1 MACPD
6 PLFVQ
11 AYVDGEL
18 GADAAVRMEAHLASC
33 ATCESQRQ
41 AIFSVARAIGTRAS
55 YRRLPAGRREAVLE
69 AFRRTTAPAGG
80 AAAAATGVRHG
91 RAWYYW
97 TGTASGA
104 AAAALVVFA
113 LGGVLGQGREA
124 TLVNDLVGAHIR
136 SLLSDRLIDVESSDR
151 HTVKPWF
158 AGHADVSP
166 PVADFPEQNY
176 HLVGGRVDYVDGRRA
191 AVVVYR
197 HGAHV
202 INVFAWP
209 DSGARLPAGLASR
222 NGYNLS
228 CWKTASVDFCATSDA
243 VGEELAG
250 LTRLLQP
257 LTGAPRE

>member
-1 MACPD
+1 MSCPD
-6 PLFVQ
+6 PLVVQ

-18 GADAAVRMEAHLASC
+18 AAEAALRMEEHLASC
-33 ATCESQRQ
+33 AACESQRQ
-41 AIFSVARAIGTRAS
+41 AILSVARAIGRRAT
-55 YRRLPAGRREAVLE
+55 YHRLPPARRAAVLE
-69 AFRRTTAPAGG
+69 AFTRATEPTGAP
-80 AAAAATGVRHG
+80 AAATGLRHG

-113 LGGVLGQGREA
+113 LGGLFGQGRQA

-166 PVADFPEQNY
+166 PVVDFPAQNY

-228 CWKTASVDFCATSDA
+228 CWKNESIDFCAASDA
-243 VGEELAG
+243 VDEELLG
-250 LTRLLQP
+250 LTRLLKP